1 VSICTSI
8 LSKNHHLK
16 TQNRLKETKCLA
28 FKELLPREEI
38 VPLMK
43 GENHRD
49 RVFTPEVTLWAFLSQ
64 AIEED
69 KTQQAAVSRVVAA
82 AIINGEPPPS
92 VNTSAFSQARSNLQE
107 ESISLLARNTA
118 QQVVEHLPKEWLWK
132 QKQIKLVDG
141 STVSMPD
148 TTSNQEVY
156 PQSRSQKA
164 GVGFPMARLVAIIDY
179 ATGVL
184 LDLALGPCR
193 GKETGEHA
201 LLRQLLP
208 TLASND
214 LLIGDRYYS
223 SFFLMAALIKQG
235 VSGVF
240 PLHHTRQSDFKT
252 GTVLG
257 KKDHIVSWKK
267 PAKIPNWMTREE
279 YDAFPDEISVREVA
293 IEIKQPGVRAK
304 TLILVST
311 LLDSLDVSKT
321 ALASLYSCRWFIE
334 ISLRAIKET
343 MNMDILRGK
352 TPSMIRKELWV
363 HLLAYNLIRRWM
375 AQAAWCTGKA
385 VSTLSFKLTLQLL
398 RPFESFALLVN
409 PEQRNQLTHAIASKK
424 VANRPG
430 RNEPRR
436 IKRRPKPFPLLQ
448 MARGLYKN
456 VA

>member
-1 VSICTSI
+1 MSICTSI
-8 LSKNHHLK
+8 LSKNHHLNS
-16 TQNRLKETKCLA
+16 QNKLKEKKCLA
-28 FKELLPREEI
+28 FKELLPREE
-38 VPLMK
+38 VVSLMK
-43 GENHRD
+43 GDNHRD
-49 RVFTPEVTLWAFLSQ
+49 RVYTPEVTLWAFLSQ
-64 AIEED
+64 AIDAD
-69 KTQQAAVSRVVAA
+69 KSQQAAVSRVVAA
-82 AIINGEPPPS
+82 AIINGEPRPS
-92 VNTSAFSQARSNLQE
+92 ANTSAFSQARSNLQE
-107 ESISLLARNTA
+107 ESISLLAKNTA

-132 QKQIKLVDG
+132 QKRIKLVDG

-148 TTSNQEVY
+148 TPSNQEVY
-156 PQSRSQKA
+156 PQSRSQRA
-164 GVGFPMARLVAIIDY
+164 GVGFPIARLVAIIDY

-193 GKETGEHA
+193 GKQTGEHA

-208 TLASND
+208 TLTSDD

-223 SFFLMAALIKQG
+223 SFFLMATLIKRG
-235 VSGVF
+235 ISGVF
-240 PLHHTRQSDFKT
+240 PMHHTRQPDFKT
-252 GTVLG
+252 GTILG
-257 KKDHIVSWKK
+257 KKDHIVTWKK
-267 PAKIPNWMTREE
+267 PAKIPDWMTREE
-279 YDAFPDEISVREVA
+279 YDEFPNEISMREVA
-293 IEIKQPGVRAK
+293 VEIKRPGHQTR

-311 LLDSLDVSKT
+311 LLDALEVSKT

-343 MNMDILRGK
+343 MSMDILRGK

-398 RPFESFALLVN
+398 RPLESFALLVT
-409 PEQRNQLTHAIASKK
+409 PEQSTQLVLTIASKT

-430 RNEPRR
+430 REEPRR

-448 MARGLYKN
+448 MARELYKN
-456 VA
+456 AA